1 MNVLEGWVKTQ
12 TTGFGQQNEEENQL
26 DISKVVV
33 GLDAMQASEYSKKEE
48 GKTIDCALFEGS

>member
-12 TTGFGQQNEEENQL
+12 TTGFGQQREEENQL

-33 GLDAMQASEYSKKEE
+33 GLDVKQASEYSKKEE
-48 GKTIDCALFEGS
+48 GKTIESC

>member
-1 MNVLEGWVKTQ
+1 MNVLEGWLKSQ
-12 TTGFGQQNEEENQL
+12 TTGFGQQREEENQL

-33 GLDAMQASEYSKKEE
+33 GLDVKQASEYSKKEE

>member
-1 MNVLEGWVKTQ
+1 MNVLEGWLKRQ
-12 TTGFGQQNEEENQL
+12 TTGFGQQREEENQL

-33 GLDAMQASEYSKKEE
+33 GLYVKQASEYSKKEE